1 MWYAFYVAWARTDG
15 NDRLSWAARPLCP
28 LDLVVRS
35 PRNAES
41 FKDWGFGFMSSV
53 IDRSSSRIKPEK
65 IEQAVIRFAGDSGD
79 GMQITGSQFTNTV
92 ALYGNDIATFP
103 DFPAEIRAP
112 AGTLPGV
119 SGYQLH
125 FASSDVYTPGD
136 AVDVL
141 IAMNP
146 AALKVNIADL
156 KPNGIL
162 IVNSDSFGENDL
174 RKAQLT
180 ANPLEDHSLDKYRL
194 FSVEL
199 ERLTRVSL
207 EHLGLDAKSMDRCKN
222 FFALGM
228 CYWLYNRSTEST
240 VRWIEDKFKNKP
252 LLVEANK
259 LAMKAGYSYCE
270 ATEAFQI
277 SYEIPP
283 AQLAPGSYRNMSGN
297 QALAL
302 GFVTASQKS
311 GLRLF
316 QGSYPITPASDI
328 LHELAQYKDFG
339 VMTFQ
344 AEDEIAA
351 VTSTIG
357 AAYAG
362 ALGLTTTSGPGMAL
376 KTEAIGLA
384 IAVEIPLV
392 ICDIQRGGPSTG
404 LPTKTEQ
411 ADLLQALFGR
421 NSEAPVPVIAPAT
434 PSDCFWAAIEASRIA
449 VKYMVPVILL
459 SDGYLANGA
468 EPWRI
473 PDLAEIPEIPVQFAT
488 EPNSPGGYL
497 PYKRNPDTLAR
508 PWAVPG
514 TPGLEHRIGGLE
526 KQDVTGNINY
536 EPLNHENMVRI
547 RAAKVAAIAQ
557 DIPEAVPSGDPK
569 GDLLIIAWGSTH
581 GAITAAVNAQRAEG
595 RKIGHVHLRHLNPLP
610 SNLGD
615 VIKRYKHVLVPELNM
630 GQLLWILRAK
640 FLVDAVGLNK
650 IQGRPFKQAELEQ
663 KIEEMLGVD

>member
-1 MWYAFYVAWARTDG
+1 MSTLTQA
-15 NDRLSWAARPLCP
+15 PLP
-28 LDLVVRS
+28 KAKREV
-35 PRNAES
+35 
-41 FKDWGFGFMSSV
+41 
-53 IDRSSSRIKPEK
+53 

-79 GMQITGSQFTNTV
+79 GMQITGNQFTNTV

-103 DFPAEIRAP
+103 DYPAEIRAP

-119 SGYQLH
+119 SGFQLH
-125 FASSDVYTPGD
+125 FSSNDVSTPGD

-146 AALKVNIADL
+146 AALKMNVVDL
-156 KPNGIL
+156 KANGIL
-162 IVNSDSFGENDL
+162 IVNSDSFTENDL
-174 RKAQLT
+174 RKARMT
-180 ANPLEDHSLDKYRL
+180 VNPLEDHSLDKFRV
-194 FSVEL
+194 FAVEL
-199 ERLTRVSL
+199 ERLTRRSL
-207 EHLGLDAKSMDRCKN
+207 EHLGLDTKSMDRCKN

-228 CYWLYNRSTEST
+228 CYWLYNRSMDST
-240 VRWIEDKFKNKP
+240 VRWIEDKFKTKP
-252 LLVEANK
+252 LLAEANK

-277 SYEIPP
+277 TYEIPP
-283 AQLAPGSYRNMSGN
+283 AQLTPGAYRSMSGN

-311 GLRLF
+311 GLTLF

-328 LHELAQYKDFG
+328 LHELSQYKDFG
-339 VMTFQ
+339 VITFQ

-351 VTSTIG
+351 ITSAIG

-362 ALGLTTTSGPGMAL
+362 ALAITTTSGPGMAL
-376 KTEAIGLA
+376 KTEALGLA
-384 IAVEIPLV
+384 VAIEIPLV
-392 ICDIQRGGPSTG
+392 VCNIQRGGPSTG

-421 NSEAPVPVIAPAT
+421 NSEAPIPVLACSTPA
-434 PSDCFWAAIEASRIA
+434 DCFWVAIEAARIA
-449 VKYMVPVILL
+449 IKYMVPVILL

-473 PDLAEIPEIPVQFAT
+473 PDVDDIPEIPVSFAKNP
-488 EPNSPGGYL
+488 EGFL
-497 PYKRNPDTLAR
+497 PYKRDPQTLAR

-547 RAAKVAAIAQ
+547 RAAKVAGIAQ
-557 DIPEAVPSGDPK
+557 DIPPVVPAGDPE

-581 GAITAAVNAQRAEG
+581 GSITAAVKTQRAKG

-610 SNLGD
+610 SNLGE
-615 VIKRYKHVLVPELNM
+615 VIKRYKKVLVPELNM
-630 GQLLWILRAK
+630 GQLLWVLRAK
-640 FLVDAVGLNK
+640 FLVDAQGLNK
-650 IQGRPFKQAELEQ
+650 IQGRPFKHAELEQ
-663 KIEEMLGVD
+663 KIEEMLGSGA

>member
-1 MWYAFYVAWARTDG
+1 MATTTDI
-15 NDRLSWAARPLCP
+15 PLP
-28 LDLVVRS
+28 KHKR
-35 PRNAES
+35 E
-41 FKDWGFGFMSSV
+41 V
-53 IDRSSSRIKPEK
+53 IDR
-65 IEQAVIRFAGDSGD
+65 AVIRFAGDSGD
-79 GMQITGSQFTNTV
+79 GMQVTGSQFTNTV

-125 FASSDVYTPGD
+125 FSSNEIYTPGD

-141 IAMNP
+141 IVMNP
-146 AALKVNIADL
+146 AALKMNIADL
-156 KPNGIL
+156 KANGIL
-162 IVNSDSFGENDL
+162 IVNSDAFAETDL
-174 RKAQLT
+174 RKAQMT
-180 ANPLEDHSLDKYRL
+180 SNPLEDHSLDRFRL

-199 ERLTRVSL
+199 ERLTKVAL
-207 EHLGLDAKSMDRCKN
+207 DHLGLDAKSVSRSKN

-228 CYWLYNRSTEST
+228 CYWLYNRSMDST
-240 VRWIEDKFKNKP
+240 VRWIEDKFSKKP

-283 AQLAPGSYRNMSGN
+283 AQLDPGLYRNMSGN

-302 GFVTASQKS
+302 GFITASQKC
-311 GLRLF
+311 GLKLF

-328 LHELAQYKDFG
+328 LHELSQYKDFG
-339 VMTFQ
+339 VITFQ

-351 VTSTIG
+351 ITSAIG

-362 ALGLTTTSGPGMAL
+362 ALAITTTSGPGMAL
-376 KTEAIGLA
+376 KTEALGLA
-384 IAVEIPLV
+384 VAVEIPLV

-421 NSEAPVPVIAPAT
+421 NSEAPIPIVAPAT
-434 PSDCFWAAIEASRIA
+434 PSDCFWAAVEASRIA
-449 VKYMVPVILL
+449 VKYMVPVIIL

-473 PDLAEIPEIPVQFAT
+473 PDLNDIPDFPVTFAFD
-488 EPNSPGGYL
+488 PVDFK
-497 PYKRNPDTLAR
+497 PYRRNPDTLAR

-547 RAAKVAAIAQ
+547 RAAKVEAIVQ
-557 DIPEAVPSGDPK
+557 DIPDIVPAGDPN
-569 GDLLIIAWGSTH
+569 GDLLIVAWGSTH
-581 GAITAAVNAQRAEG
+581 GAITAAVKAQRALG
-595 RKIGHVHLRHLNPLP
+595 HRIGHVHLRHLNPLP
-610 SNLGD
+610 ANLGE
-615 VIKRYKHVLVPELNM
+615 VLKRYKTVLVPELNM
-630 GQLLWILRAK
+630 GQLLWVLRAK
-640 FLVDAVGLNK
+640 FLVNAIGLNK
-650 IQGRPFKQAELEQ
+650 IQGRPFKQSELEQ
-663 KIEEMLGVD
+663 KIAELVP

>member
-1 MWYAFYVAWARTDG
+1 MSTLID
-15 NDRLSWAARPLCP
+15 SPLT
-28 LDLVVRS
+28 
-35 PRNAES
+35 
-41 FKDWGFGFMSSV
+41 K
-53 IDRSSSRIKPEK
+53 SRREK
-65 IEQAVIRFAGDSGD
+65 IDQAVIRFAGDSGD

-125 FASSDVYTPGD
+125 FSSNDVYTPGD

-146 AALKVNIADL
+146 AALKVNVGDL
-156 KPNGIL
+156 KANGIL
-162 IVNSDSFGENDL
+162 IVNSDSFKETDL
-174 RKAQLT
+174 RKAQMT
-180 ANPLEDHSLDKYRL
+180 SNPLEDHSLDKFRL

-199 ERLTRVSL
+199 ERLTRVAL

-228 CYWLYNRSTEST
+228 CYWLYNRSMDST

-283 AQLAPGSYRNMSGN
+283 AQLAPGVYRNLSGN

-302 GFVTASQKS
+302 GFITASQKS

-328 LHELAQYKDFG
+328 LHELSQYKDFG

-351 VTSTIG
+351 ITSAIG

-362 ALGLTTTSGPGMAL
+362 ALAITTTSGPGMAL
-376 KTEAIGLA
+376 KTEAMGLA
-384 IAVEIPLV
+384 VAVEIPLV
-392 ICDIQRGGPSTG
+392 VCDIQRGGPSTG

-421 NSEAPVPVIAPAT
+421 NSEAPIPIVAAAT
-434 PSDCFWAAIEASRIA
+434 PSDCFWAALEASRLAI
-449 VKYMVPVILL
+449 KYMVPVILL

-473 PDLAEIPEIPVQFAT
+473 PDAADIPAFPVHFAT
-488 EPNSPGGYL
+488 EPNSPTGGYL
-497 PYKRNPDTLAR
+497 PYKRDPQTLAR

-526 KQDVTGNINY
+526 KQDVSGNINY
-536 EPLNHENMVRI
+536 EPLNHEKMVRI

-557 DIPEAVPSGDPK
+557 DIPDIEPTGDGE

-581 GAITAAVNAQRAEG
+581 GAITAAVKAQRGEG
-595 RKIGHVHLRHLNPLP
+595 RKVGHVHLRHLNPLP
-610 SNLGD
+610 SNLGE
-615 VIKRYKHVLVPELNM
+615 VIKRYKKVLVPELNM
-630 GQLLWILRAK
+630 GQLLWVLRAK
-640 FLVDAVGLNK
+640 YLVDAVGLNK
-650 IQGRPFKQAELEQ
+650 IQGRPFKQVELEQ
-663 KIEEMLGVD
+663 KIEEMLDA

>member
-1 MWYAFYVAWARTDG
+1 MSTLIEVPPVKHKREV
-15 NDRLSWAARPLCP
+15 
-28 LDLVVRS
+28 LD
-35 PRNAES
+35 
-41 FKDWGFGFMSSV
+41 
-53 IDRSSSRIKPEK
+53 
-65 IEQAVIRFAGDSGD
+65 QAVIRFAGDSGD
-79 GMQITGSQFTNTV
+79 GMQITGSQFTNTA

-103 DFPAEIRAP
+103 DYPAEIRAP
-112 AGTLPGV
+112 AGTIPGV
-119 SGYQLH
+119 SGFQLH
-125 FASSDVYTPGD
+125 FSSNEVYTPGD
-136 AVDVL
+136 AIDVL

-156 KPNGIL
+156 KANGIL
-162 IVNSDSFGENDL
+162 IVNSDSFKEGDL
-174 RKAQLT
+174 RKAQMT
-180 ANPLEDHSLDKYRL
+180 SNPLEDHSLDKYRL

-199 ERLTRVSL
+199 ERLTRRSL

-228 CYWLYNRSTEST
+228 CYWLYNRSMEPT
-240 VRWIEDKFKNKP
+240 VRWVEDKFKNKP

-259 LAMKAGYSYCE
+259 LALKGGYSYCE
-270 ATEAFQI
+270 ATEAFQT

-283 AQLAPGSYRNMSGN
+283 AQLTPGLYRSMSGN

-302 GFVTASQKS
+302 GFVTAAQKS
-311 GLRLF
+311 GLTLF

-328 LHELAQYKDFG
+328 LHELSMYKDFG

-351 VTSTIG
+351 VTSAIG

-362 ALGLTTTSGPGMAL
+362 ALAITTTSGPGMAL
-376 KTEAIGLA
+376 KTEAMGLA
-384 IAVEIPLV
+384 VAVEIPLV

-421 NSEAPVPVIAPAT
+421 NSEAPIPVLAASTPA
-434 PSDCFWAAIEASRIA
+434 DCFWVAIEACRIA
-449 VKYMVPVILL
+449 VKYMVPVIIL

-473 PDLAEIPEIPVQFAT
+473 PDLKDIPDFPVKFAT
-488 EPNSPGGYL
+488 DPNGFL
-497 PYKRNPDTLAR
+497 PYKRNPQTLAR

-526 KQDVTGNINY
+526 KQDPTGNINY

-547 RAAKVAAIAQ
+547 RAAKVAAVAQ
-557 DIPEAVPSGDPK
+557 DIPNVLPAGDSE
-569 GDLLIIAWGSTH
+569 GDLLIVAWGSTA
-581 GAITAAVNAQRAEG
+581 GSITAALKAQRAKG
-595 RKIGHVHLRHLNPLP
+595 RRIGHLHLRHLNPLP

-615 VIKRYKHVLVPELNM
+615 VLKRYKKVLVPELNM
-630 GQLLWILRAK
+630 GQLLWVLRAK
-640 FLVDAVGLNK
+640 YLVDAIGLNK

-663 KIEEMLGVD
+663 KIEEVLGL

>member
-1 MWYAFYVAWARTDG
+1 
-15 NDRLSWAARPLCP
+15 
-28 LDLVVRS
+28 
-35 PRNAES
+35 
-41 FKDWGFGFMSSV
+41 
-53 IDRSSSRIKPEK
+53 
-65 IEQAVIRFAGDSGD
+65 
-79 GMQITGSQFTNTV
+79 MQITGSQFSNTV

-103 DFPAEIRAP
+103 DYPAEIRAP

-119 SGYQLH
+119 SGFQLH
-125 FASSDVYTPGD
+125 FSSDDVYTAGD
-136 AVDVL
+136 ACDVL

-146 AALKVNIADL
+146 AALKMNVADL

-162 IVNSDSFGENDL
+162 IVNSDAFTETDL
-174 RKAQLT
+174 RKAQAT
-180 ANPLEDHSLDKYRL
+180 SNPLEDHSLDKFRL

-199 ERLTRVSL
+199 ERLTKRAL
-207 EHLGLDAKSMDRCKN
+207 EHLGLDAKSMSRCKN

-228 CYWLYNRSTEST
+228 CYWLYNRSMDST

-252 LLVEANK
+252 LLAEANK

-283 AQLAPGSYRNMSGN
+283 AQLSPGLYRNLSGN

-302 GFVTASQKS
+302 GFVTASQKC

-328 LHELAQYKDFG
+328 LHELSQYKDFG

-351 VTSTIG
+351 ITSAIG

-362 ALGLTTTSGPGMAL
+362 ALAITTTSGPGMAL

-384 IAVEIPLV
+384 VAVELPLV

-421 NSEAPVPVIAPAT
+421 NSEAPVPVIAAAT
-434 PSDCFWAAIEASRIA
+434 PADCFWAAIEACRIA

-473 PDLAEIPEIPVQFAT
+473 PSLDEIPAFPVKFAT
-488 EPNSPGGYL
+488 ERNSPERYL
-497 PYKRNPDTLAR
+497 PYKRDPKTLAR

-547 RAAKVAAIAQ
+547 RAAKVAAVAQ
-557 DIPEAVPSGDPK
+557 DVPDAIPAGDQS
-569 GDLLIIAWGSTH
+569 GDLLIVAWGSTH
-581 GAITAAVNAQRAEG
+581 GSITAAVKSQRAQG

-610 SNLGD
+610 PNLGD
-615 VIKRYKHVLVPELNM
+615 VMRRYKRILVPELNL
-630 GQLLWILRAK
+630 GQLLWVLRAK
-640 FLVDAVGLNK
+640 FLVDAIGLNK
-650 IQGRPFKQAELEQ
+650 IQGRPFKQMELEQ
-663 KIEEMLGVD
+663 KIEEVLQ

>member
-1 MWYAFYVAWARTDG
+1 MSTLID
-15 NDRLSWAARPLCP
+15 SPLT
-28 LDLVVRS
+28 
-35 PRNAES
+35 
-41 FKDWGFGFMSSV
+41 K
-53 IDRSSSRIKPEK
+53 SRREK

-125 FASSDVYTPGD
+125 FSSTDVYTPGD

-146 AALKVNIADL
+146 AALKVNVADL
-156 KPNGIL
+156 KANGIL
-162 IVNSDSFGENDL
+162 IVNSDSFKETDL
-174 RKAQLT
+174 RKAQMT
-180 ANPLEDHSLDKYRL
+180 SNPLEDHTLDKFRL

-199 ERLTRVSL
+199 ERLTRVAL

-228 CYWLYNRSTEST
+228 CYWLYNRSVDST

-252 LLVEANK
+252 ILVEANK

-283 AQLAPGSYRNMSGN
+283 AQLAPGVYRNLSGN

-302 GFVTASQKS
+302 GFITASQKS

-328 LHELAQYKDFG
+328 LHELSQYKDFG

-351 VTSTIG
+351 ITSAIG

-362 ALGLTTTSGPGMAL
+362 ALAITTTSGPGMAL
-376 KTEAIGLA
+376 KTEAMGLA
-384 IAVEIPLV
+384 VAVEIPLIV
-392 ICDIQRGGPSTG
+392 CDIQRGGPSTG

-421 NSEAPVPVIAPAT
+421 NSEAPIPIVAAAT
-434 PSDCFWAAIEASRIA
+434 PSDCFWAALEACRIA

-473 PDLAEIPEIPVQFAT
+473 PNADDIPEIPVHFAT
-488 EPNSPGGYL
+488 EPNSPTGGYL
-497 PYKRNPDTLAR
+497 PYKRDPQTLAR

-547 RAAKVAAIAQ
+547 RAAKVAGIAQ
-557 DIPEAVPSGDPK
+557 DIPNIEPAGDAE

-581 GAITAAVNAQRAEG
+581 GAITAAVNTQRAEG

-610 SNLGD
+610 LNLGD
-615 VIKRYKHVLVPELNM
+615 VIKRFKKVLVPELNM
-630 GQLLWILRAK
+630 GQLLWVLRAK
-640 FLVDAVGLNK
+640 YLVDAVGLNK
-650 IQGRPFKQAELEQ
+650 IQGRPFKQLELEQ
-663 KIEEMLGVD
+663 KIEEMLDA

>member
-1 MWYAFYVAWARTDG
+1 MATTTDI
-15 NDRLSWAARPLCP
+15 PLP
-28 LDLVVRS
+28 KTTKR
-35 PRNAES
+35 E
-41 FKDWGFGFMSSV
+41 V
-53 IDRSSSRIKPEK
+53 IDR
-65 IEQAVIRFAGDSGD
+65 AVIRFAGDSGD
-79 GMQITGSQFTNTV
+79 GMQVTGSQFTNTV

-125 FASSDVYTPGD
+125 FSSNEIFTPGD
-136 AVDVL
+136 SVDVL

-146 AALKVNIADL
+146 AALKTNLADL
-156 KPNGIL
+156 KANGIL
-162 IVNSDSFGENDL
+162 IVNSDAFAETDL
-174 RKAQLT
+174 RKAQMT
-180 ANPLEDHSLDKYRL
+180 SNPLEDHSLDKYRL

-199 ERLTRVSL
+199 ERLTKAAL
-207 EHLGLDAKSMDRCKN
+207 EHLGMDAKSISRCKN

-228 CYWLYNRSTEST
+228 CYWLYNRSMDST
-240 VRWIEDKFKNKP
+240 VRWIGDKFSKKP

-259 LAMKAGYSYCE
+259 LAMKAGYAYCE

-283 AQLAPGSYRNMSGN
+283 AKLAPGLYRNLSGN

-302 GFVTASQKS
+302 GFVAASQKS

-328 LHELAQYKDFG
+328 LHELSQYKDFG
-339 VMTFQ
+339 VITFQ

-351 VTSTIG
+351 ITSAIG

-362 ALGLTTTSGPGMAL
+362 ALAITTTSGPGMAL
-376 KTEAIGLA
+376 KTEAMGLA
-384 IAVEIPLV
+384 VAVEIPLV

-421 NSEAPVPVIAPAT
+421 NSEAPIPIIAAAT
-434 PSDCFWAAIEASRIA
+434 PSDCFWAALEASRIA
-449 VKYMVPVILL
+449 VKYMVPVIIL

-473 PDLAEIPEIPVQFAT
+473 PEVSELPDIPVKFET
-488 EPNSPGGYL
+488 NPVDFK
-497 PYKRNPDTLAR
+497 PYRRDPITLSR

-514 TPGLEHRIGGLE
+514 TPGLEHRVGGLE
-526 KQDVTGNINY
+526 KQDVSGNINY
-536 EPLNHENMVRI
+536 EPLNHEKMVRL
-547 RAAKVAAIAQ
+547 RAAKVEAVTQ
-557 DIPEAVPSGDPK
+557 DIPLAEPEGDQQ
-569 GDLLIIAWGSTH
+569 GDLLIVAWGSTH
-581 GAITAAVNAQRAEG
+581 GAITAAVKAQREKLAG
-595 RKIGHVHLRHLNPLP
+595 RKRIGHLHLRYLNPLP
-610 SNLGD
+610 PNVGD
-615 VIKRYKHVLVPELNM
+615 ILKRYKKVLVPELNL
-630 GQLLWILRAK
+630 GQLSWVLRAK
-640 FLVDAVGLNK
+640 FLVDAIGMNK
-650 IQGRPFKQAELEQ
+650 IQGRPFKQSELEQ
-663 KIEEMLGVD
+663 KIEEVLES

>member
-1 MWYAFYVAWARTDG
+1 MST
-15 NDRLSWAARPLCP
+15 L
-28 LDLVVRS
+28 
-35 PRNAES
+35 AES
-41 FKDWGFGFMSSV
+41 PLTKH
-53 IDRSSSRIKPEK
+53 RREK

-125 FASSDVYTPGD
+125 FSSTDVYTPGD

-156 KPNGIL
+156 RANGIL
-162 IVNSDSFGENDL
+162 IVNSDSFKEVDL
-174 RKAQLT
+174 RKAQMIV
-180 ANPLEDHSLDKYRL
+180 NPLEDHSLDKFRL
-194 FSVEL
+194 FPVEL
-199 ERLTRVSL
+199 ERLTRAAL

-228 CYWLYNRSTEST
+228 CYWLYNRSMDST
-240 VRWIEDKFKNKP
+240 VRWIEAKFKNKP

-283 AQLAPGSYRNMSGN
+283 AQLSPGVYRNISGN

-302 GFVTASQKS
+302 GFITASQKS

-328 LHELAQYKDFG
+328 LHELSQYKDFG

-351 VTSTIG
+351 ITSAIG

-362 ALGLTTTSGPGMAL
+362 ALAITTTSGPGMAL
-376 KTEAIGLA
+376 KTEAMGLA
-384 IAVEIPLV
+384 VAIEIPLV

-421 NSEAPVPVIAPAT
+421 NSEAPIPVVAAAT
-434 PSDCFWAAIEASRIA
+434 PSDCFWAALEASRIA

-468 EPWRI
+468 EPWRVPKADDI
-473 PDLAEIPEIPVQFAT
+473 PAFPVRFAK
-488 EPNSPGGYL
+488 EPNGPTGNYL
-497 PYKRNPDTLAR
+497 PYKRDPETLAR

-514 TPGLEHRIGGLE
+514 TPGLEHRVGGLE

-536 EPLNHENMVRI
+536 EPLNHEKMVRI
-547 RAAKVAAIAQ
+547 RAAKVEAITQ
-557 DIPEAVPSGDPK
+557 DIPDVEPTGDPA
-569 GDLLIIAWGSTH
+569 GDLLIVAWGSTH
-581 GAITAAVNAQRAEG
+581 GAITAAVKEQRAEG

-615 VIKRYKHVLVPELNM
+615 VIKRYKKVLVPELNM
-630 GQLLWILRAK
+630 GQLLWVLRAK
-640 FLVDAVGLNK
+640 YLVDAVGLNK
-650 IQGRPFKQAELEQ
+650 IQGRPFKQSELEQ
-663 KIEEMLGVD
+663 KIEEMLEV